1 VANSPSKITRS
12 TSLAD
17 LLATVVAGGTY
28 SEVIETAK
36 TDAPGQEAA
45 AADISEY
52 GGEIWSNLVDDSVQ
66 RVVQMYDRGT
76 KVWLPA
82 DAAARDAI
90 GSDDDLEADALCM
103 LADTKAMYY
112 CVSVDGAA
120 ASTWAALPAT
130 GSVSGPGLSTDLAVA
145 RWDGAGG
152 ATIQNSVVII
162 SDLGAIS
169 GVTDITLSGTIDG
182 RNVSADGT
190 TLDAHVAS
198 IANPHSTLLSQVLDA
213 DARTNGF
220 SIEITNGDEINGE
233 DGGYVRFAAATGIVQ
248 TSDLATAGDTS
259 ATGMVT
265 SGEGLAIAERAATP
279 FTAAGYSTVWTKN
292 TIPTTLWTT
301 DDAGND
307 YQIATGSTAALAN
320 VLVVGAETGGT
331 DIIVS
336 SGDSIVGEDGVAGP
350 GGALPIIAGAGDGA
364 EVGGTASLAGGE
376 GGATGAGGTCSITG
390 GTGGATSGA
399 GGNTTVQGGDATN
412 GVSAGG
418 TLALAGGQPAG
429 AGAPGAVTVTAAGA
443 ISGNVIGGA
452 VTVDAGD
459 GAGTQA
465 GGAVTCTAGSGGL
478 TGAGGLASLAGGA
491 GGGTSGAGG
500 GGYVVG
506 GAGTAGNG
514 AGGEAAVLGGASN
527 GSGTG
532 GTARVQAGAGGTTGT
547 GGLARFRG
555 GAGGSGA
562 ATGGAVEITS
572 GAGGA
577 TSGNSG
583 AVTISSGTVTSGT
596 RGTIT
601 LDGSDVI
608 VANPGYHSVRGA
620 TARGAVN
627 TLVYRWTSVIDN
639 VGTDITYADSANSG
653 GSWTINNAGVY
664 AVSVSIDVNHAG
676 YIAIKKA
683 AAAVSNTF
691 DATDIQIAAEAAA
704 GITTQMAWTGY
715 CSVNDFIWIATSSA
729 TNPTG
734 APVNNN
740 RVTVTR
746 VR

>member
-1 VANSPSKITRS
+1 V
-12 TSLAD
+12 
-17 LLATVVAGGTY
+17 
-28 SEVIETAK
+28 
-36 TDAPGQEAA
+36 
-45 AADISEY
+45 
-52 GGEIWSNLVDDSVQ
+52 
-66 RVVQMYDRGT
+66 
-76 KVWLPA
+76 A
-82 DAAARDAI
+82 DATERDAL
-90 GSDDDLEADALCM
+90 GEDDALAEND
-103 LADTKAMYY
+103 LAFLSGTTLIYY

-120 ASTWAALPAT
+120 ASTWAAIAAT

-152 ATIQNSVVII
+152 ATLQNSVVII

-220 SIEITNGDEINGE
+220 SVEVTNGDEINGE
-233 DGGYVRFAAATGIVQ
+233 DGGYVRFAAVTGEVE
-248 TSDLATAGDTS
+248 TSDLTV
-259 ATGMVT
+259 TGKLTVT
-265 SGEGLAIAERAATP
+265 GLIDPTGLVLDEQAASP
-279 FTAAGYSTVWTKN
+279 FTAAGKHTIWAKD

-307 YQIATGSTAALAN
+307 YQIATGSTQALAN
-320 VLVVGAETGGT
+320 VLAIGATTGGT
-331 DIIVS
+331 DMIVS

-364 EVGGTASLAGGE
+364 EVGGTASLTGGE

-429 AGAPGAVTVTAAGA
+429 AGAPGAVTVTAAAA

-465 GGAVTCTAGSGGL
+465 GGAIMCTAGSGGL
-478 TGAGGLASLAGGA
+478 TGAGGIASLAGGA

-514 AGGEAAVLGGASN
+514 AGGEAACLGGAAN

-532 GTARVQAGAGGTTGT
+532 GDVRMQAGAGGTTGT
-547 GGLARFRG
+547 GGLARVRA
-555 GAGGSGA
+555 GAGGTGA

-583 AVTISSGTVTSGT
+583 AVTIASGTVTSGT
-596 RGTIT
+596 RGVIN
-601 LDGSDVI
+601 LDASSV
-608 VANPGYHSVRGA
+608 VVTNQGYHSVRGA
-620 TARGAVN
+620 TVRGGTN
-627 TLVYRWTSVIDN
+627 TLVYRWSSVIDN
-639 VGTDITYADSANSG
+639 VGTDITYTDSANDG
-653 GSWTINNAGVY
+653 GYWVTSNAGVY
-664 AVSVSIDVNHAG
+664 AVSVSIDVGHNG
-676 YIAIKKA
+676 YIAIKKGGP
-683 AAAVSNTF
+683 AVSNTF
-691 DATDIQIAAEAAA
+691 DATDIAVAAEAVAN
-704 GITTQMAWTGY
+704 TTIVCSWTGY
-715 CSVNDFIWIATSSA
+715 CASGSVLWVATSVA
-729 TNPTG
+729 TNPSG